1 MFAISTRDLPTLG
14 SYESAR
20 IQWDRGHKWRK
31 GDPNVRA
38 INDGGRPNRNKT
50 IVKYDDGRIA
60 ARLHRTD
67 LVTYYPDGR
76 VVLTRYDSQSSSEFI
91 TAVCPYGMYASM
103 RRGSLW
109 FHCHEGWVQANSYDR
124 GLTFVRSTAEGAPP
138 KFVLAPGELVN
149 VAKHTV
155 LHVDRR
161 AAKAAREK
169 FVPFTKWVTA
179 VHALNGNDMTAL
191 LGDTP
196 YAATR
201 HAVSDVHDDPTNV
214 EMFPRLL
221 RLLCAQRY
229 KYAND
234 NMVAVRMLD
243 WNWQAKLQRLVYK
256 EFHCFTE
263 KEIPLGELPPVDR
276 WRK

>member
-1 MFAISTRDLPTLG
+1 MFTISTHDLRTINTYDAALRRW
-14 SYESAR
+14 EA
-20 IQWDRGHKWRK
+20 GHKWRK
-31 GDPNVRA
+31 GDPKVRA
-38 INDGGRPNRNKT
+38 LSTGVRPNRNKT
-50 IVKYDDGRIA
+50 IVKHDDGRIA
-60 ARLHRTD
+60 ARLHSTD

-76 VVLTRYDSQSSSEFI
+76 VMLTRYDSQSSCAFI
-91 TAVCPYGMYASM
+91 TAVCPQGMYASM
-103 RRGSLW
+103 HQSATW
-109 FHCHEGWVQANSYDR
+109 FNCAGGWYQSKFENHS
-124 GLTFVRSTAEGAPP
+124 LTFRKTEGTVTHWTLADPENAAQRS
-138 KFVLAPGELVN
+138 
-149 VAKHTV
+149 V

-169 FVPFTKWVTA
+169 FVPFTQWVTA

-196 YAATR
+196 
-201 HAVSDVHDDPTNV
+201 HAVPRHVLGDVHDEPTNV

-221 RLLCAQRY
+221 RLLTSQRY
-229 KYAND
+229 KYVND
-234 NMVAVRMLD
+234 SMVVVRMLD